1 MSEPNTLDA
10 VIKDLELVLSE
21 IRSIK
26 AENERFNH
34 KLDNYIERF
43 NQKQEIYNERLAT
56 YQKSSDIIVRLAFTL
71 IISATVA
78 LAISAITL
86 IIKFLTNG

>member
-34 KLDNYIERF
+34 ELDNYVERF
-43 NQKQEIYNERLAT
+43 NQKQGIYNERLET
-56 YQKSSDIIVRLAFTL
+56 Y
-71 IISATVA
+71 
-78 LAISAITL
+78 
-86 IIKFLTNG
+86 